1 MRMPSA
7 MLPEAALQVPQRY
20 VVVTVSDPMN
30 LPPHAASTPKG
41 YDNLA
46 TYHVGSVALRT
57 SRAIAVT
64 YRLREVTS
72 WPITTLSVACIV
84 YQLPADAD
92 TLADRDRMLAALVRD
107 GRITSAQA
115 LSEFTAGFDSHRQA
129 GQN

>member
-20 VVVTVSDPMN
+20 VVVTLSNPTS
-30 LPPHAASTPKG
+30 LLPHAASTPKG
-41 YDNLA
+41 YDNMVP
-46 TYHVGSVALRT
+46 YQVGSVARRT
-57 SRAIAVT
+57 GRAIAVT

-92 TLADRDRMLAALVRD
+92 STADRDRILAALIRD
-107 GRITSAQA
+107 GRIMSAQA
-115 LSEFTAGFDSHRQA
+115 LFEFTSRVDSPR
-129 GQN
+129 